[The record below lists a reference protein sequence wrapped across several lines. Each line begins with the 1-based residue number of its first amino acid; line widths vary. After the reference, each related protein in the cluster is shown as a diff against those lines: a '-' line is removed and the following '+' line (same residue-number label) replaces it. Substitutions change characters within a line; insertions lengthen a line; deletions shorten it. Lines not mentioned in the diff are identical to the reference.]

1 MYENMMDNTEPSTS
15 SGKILLYNS
24 ENCQSEITFVNN
36 IDREDETRDLNFVI
50 YFALF
55 EPYEVDLQIL
65 NKPFK

>member
-1 MYENMMDNTEPSTS
+1 MMDNTEPSTS
-15 SGKILLYNS
+15 FGKILLNNS
-24 ENCQSEITFVNN
+24 ENCQSEITFANN
-36 IDREDETRDLNFVI
+36 IDREDERRDMNFVI